1 MSEDY
6 TWSALGS
13 DYEEDESGVRVA
25 KFTYP
30 KLKSARAPDV

>member
-6 TWSALGS
+6 TWSALGF

-25 KFTYP
+25 KLTFI
-30 KLKSARAPDV
+30 K